1 VTRQTLPEIYCAL
14 TSPGRYSRRR
24 AIAYTM
30 FLNDAPS
37 TSPMLLKG
45 KLTNRSWAQLPEEI
59 IRSVNL
65 GELFLDC
72 CPCAPKRV
80 LLIAAFNRLIATHYL
95 LDVSISNHCPS
106 TWENRRLWPNKMVY
120 TIIRDAFDVEKHL
133 MGVCPEW
140 HKASEYYPALSFLS
154 RRSFVVFYTGMCRI
168 LI

>member
-1 VTRQTLPEIYCAL
+1 MV
-14 TSPGRYSRRR
+14 
-24 AIAYTM
+24 
-30 FLNDAPS
+30 LNDAPS

-59 IRSVNL
+59 IRSVL
-65 GELFLDC
+65 LSALAHYFLDP

-80 LLIAAFNRLIATHYL
+80 LLIAAFTRLIATHYL

-120 TIIRDAFDVEKHL
+120 TIVRDAFDVEKHL

-140 HKASEYYPALSFLS
+140 HKASEYYPAFSLFSG
-154 RRSFVVFYTGMCRI
+154 RSFVVCCTGICKI